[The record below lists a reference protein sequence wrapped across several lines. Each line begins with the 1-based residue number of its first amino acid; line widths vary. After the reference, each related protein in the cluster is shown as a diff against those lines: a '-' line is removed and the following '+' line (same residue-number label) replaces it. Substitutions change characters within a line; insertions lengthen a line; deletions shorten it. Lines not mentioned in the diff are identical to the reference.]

1 MQSHSRKLK
10 TKNLNMDD
18 RDFSNPS
25 THRQQFSL
33 VRGCLRFQVY
43 TLVYI
48 YICTSLTGS
57 IPNIFVVENWNHPL
71 FETNILS
78 LQVPPGRLTAGT

>member
-1 MQSHSRKLK
+1 
-10 TKNLNMDD
+10 MDD

-43 TLVYI
+43 THTYIYIYTVYI
-48 YICTSLTGS
+48 YICTSLTGN
-57 IPNIFVVENWNHPL
+57 IPNIFVVEHWNHPFFRNKYSFAPSTPWKINGWNL
-71 FETNILS
+71 EITK
-78 LQVPPGRLTAGT
+78 